1 MNRQNKSMQTL
12 ELPRVLDLLA
22 NAAVSAPGKAA
33 ALAVQPIADA
43 ETVRTLQGETTAARH
58 MLGKSGSPSFY
69 GVQDVSAPLGR
80 ADRGGMCNTREL
92 LAIAG
97 VLRAARSAKAYIK
110 ADRDE
115 ESAIDYFFNALTGDK
130 HLEERI
136 TTAIVGEDELADSA
150 STELA
155 QIRRK
160 IRAAEGRIQD
170 ILRKLI
176 SSNSKSKALQD
187 ALVTQRSGRYVVP
200 VKAEHKNE
208 IPGLVHDISGSGATL
223 FIEPNSVVQA
233 NNEIRELQAK
243 EREEIERILME
254 LSAACADRRE
264 DIESDYAL
272 LVRLD
277 LIFARA
283 KLSDR
288 FDCREPRIIDE
299 GELLL
304 KKARHPLLDQE
315 KAVPID
321 LRMGGD
327 FDTLVITGPNTGGK
341 TVSLKTLGLLC
352 LMAQCGLHLPTGD
365 DSVVPIYEKVLAD
378 IGDEQSIAQS
388 LSTFSAHMTNIVDM
402 LGECGKGS
410 LLLFDELG
418 SGTDPVEGAALAIAI
433 IEYARSTGANIA
445 ATTHYAELK
454 VYATTTPGIVNA
466 ACEFDVETLRP
477 TYRLLIGVPG
487 KSNAFAIAAR
497 LGLDDAVI
505 ADAKRRMD
513 VQDVS
518 FEEVLTELDRTRQRM
533 EQERLEAD
541 KLLLS
546 AKEDKAR
553 AELLRRELEEA
564 RAKAR
569 ELAKREAQELIDEA
583 RRASDEIFEE
593 IKQFRREKRKEKDWL
608 EINDTRTDLRRRL
621 NEAEDALGAVSDT
634 SNPEP
639 SRPIVA
645 GDTVELGLGTKA
657 EVIAVAAD
665 GTLTLQAGIMK
676 VTAKPSEVRLVE
688 GAVKPDFKRVIAQN
702 EVKLRASAKPEL
714 DLRGMMPE
722 EAIAA
727 LDLFLDSAALGN
739 LETVTIIHGKGT
751 GALRGAVHEN
761 LKRNRQV
768 KDYRLG
774 RYGEGETG
782 VTIVTMK

>member
-1 MNRQNKSMQTL
+1 MNRQDKSMQTL

-22 NAAVSAPGKAA
+22 NEAISAPGKEAA
-33 ALAVQPIADA
+33 GAVRPIADA
-43 ETVRTLQGETTAARH
+43 ESVRTLQGETTAARN
-58 MLGKSGSPSFY
+58 MLAKNGSPSFY
-69 GVQDVSAPLGR
+69 GVQDVSVPLSR
-80 ADRGGMCNTREL
+80 ADRGGMCGTREL

-110 ADRDE
+110 TERDE
-115 ESAIDYFFNALTGDK
+115 QSEIDYLFHALTGDK

-136 TTAIVGEDELADSA
+136 TTTIMGEDEISDRA

-160 IRAAEGRIQD
+160 IRAAETRIQD
-170 ILRKLI
+170 TLRKLI

-223 FIEPNSVVQA
+223 FIEPSSVVEA

-254 LSAACADRRE
+254 LSVACADRRE
-264 DIESDYAL
+264 DIKSDYAL

-288 FDCREPRIIDE
+288 FDCREPRIIEE

-304 KKARHPLLDQE
+304 KKARHPLLDQ
-315 KAVPID
+315 KTAVPID

-388 LSTFSAHMTNIVDM
+388 LSTFSAHMTNIVDI

-433 IEYARSTGANIA
+433 IEHARSTGANIA

-454 VYATTTPGIVNA
+454 IYATTTPSIVNA
-466 ACEFDVETLRP
+466 ACEFNVETLRP

-505 ADAKRRMD
+505 EDAKRR
-513 VQDVS
+513 VGAQDVS
-518 FEEVLTELDRTRQRM
+518 FEEVLSELDRTRLEM
-533 EQERLEAD
+533 ERERLETD

-553 AELLRRELEEA
+553 AEVLRRELEEA

-593 IKQFRREKRKEKDWL
+593 IKQLRREKRKEKDWQ

-621 NEAEDALGAVSDT
+621 NEAEDSLGASGDIP
-634 SNPEP
+634 NAEP

-645 GDTVELGLGTKA
+645 GDTVELGLGTRA
-657 EVIAVAAD
+657 EVIAVGAD

-676 VTAKPSEVRLVE
+676 VTAKPGEVRLVE
-688 GAVKPDFKRVIAQN
+688 DAVKPDFKHVIAKG
-702 EVKLRASAKPEL
+702 EAKLRASVKPEL

-722 EAIAA
+722 EATAA
-727 LDLFLDSAALGN
+727 LDLFLDSATLGN

-751 GALRGAVHEN
+751 GVLRQAVHEN

-774 RYGEGETG
+774 RYGEGENG

>member
-1 MNRQNKSMQTL
+1 MNRQEKSMQTL

-22 NAAVSAPGKAA
+22 SEAISAPGKEAA
-33 ALAVQPIADA
+33 HKVYPVTDPDS
-43 ETVRTLQGETTAARH
+43 VRTLQGETTAARN
-58 MLGKSGSPSFY
+58 MLAKNGAPSFY

-97 VLRAARSAKAYIK
+97 VLRAARGAKSYIK
-110 ADRDE
+110 TERDKK
-115 ESAIDYFFNALTGDK
+115 SVIDYLFNALAGDK

-136 TTAIVGEDELADSA
+136 TSAIVGEDELSDNA
-150 STELA
+150 SSELA

-160 IRAAEGRIQD
+160 IRQAEARIQD
-170 ILRKLI
+170 TLRKLI
-176 SSNSKSKALQD
+176 SSTSKSKALQD
-187 ALVTQRSGRYVVP
+187 ALITQRSGRYVVP
-200 VKAEHKNE
+200 VKSEHKNE

-223 FIEPNSVVQA
+223 FIEPSGVVEA

-254 LSAACADRRE
+254 LSVACADRRE

-288 FDCREPRIIDE
+288 FDCREPRIIE
-299 GELLL
+299 SGELHL
-304 KKARHPLLDQE
+304 KKARHPLLDPK

-365 DSVVPIYEKVLAD
+365 DSVVPVYEKVLAD

-388 LSTFSAHMTNIVDM
+388 LSTFSAHMTNIVDI
-402 LGECGKGS
+402 LAECGQGS

-433 IEYARSTGANIA
+433 IEHARNTGANIA

-477 TYRLLIGVPG
+477 TYKLLIGVPG

-497 LGLDDAVI
+497 LGLDDSVI
-505 ADAKRRMD
+505 ADAKRRID
-513 VQDVS
+513 AEDAS
-518 FEEVLTELDRTRQRM
+518 FEEVLTELDRTRQVM
-533 EQERLEAD
+533 EQDRLETD

-553 AELLRRELEEA
+553 AEILRRELEEA
-564 RAKAR
+564 RAKER
-569 ELAKREAQELIDEA
+569 ELAKREAQDLIDEA

-593 IKQFRREKRKEKDWL
+593 IKQLRREKRKERDWQ

-621 NEAEDALGAVSDT
+621 NEAEDTLGASKDQFT
-634 SNPEP
+634 QEP

-676 VTAKPSEVRLVE
+676 VSAKQKEVRLIE
-688 GAVKPDFKRVIAQN
+688 GVVKPDFKQSIAKG
-702 EVKLRASAKPEL
+702 EVKLRASMPTEL
-714 DLRGMMPE
+714 DLRGMAAE
-722 EAIAA
+722 EAIGA
-727 LDLFLDSAALGN
+727 LDLFLDSATMGN
-739 LETVTIIHGKGT
+739 LDTVTIIHGKGT
-751 GALRGAVHEN
+751 GTLRQAVHES
-761 LKRNRQV
+761 LKRSKQV

-774 RYGEGETG
+774 RYGEGEHG